1 MKEIEITASSYE
13 DALAQALE
21 QLGLT
26 EDQVEAQIVKQSGLI
41 RKKVTVKVTQKATPK
56 DIAIDFINTLIQ
68 KMGLAC
74 TATIREEDD
83 AYYVSLSGKD
93 TATLIGYRGDV
104 LDCVQYL
111 TLLVV
116 NKTSELD
123 KRIIIDGENY
133 REKRTIVLSKLA
145 KKLAIKAAKT
155 GKDVALEPMNPFE
168 RRVIHSA
175 LADDRFVTTESEGE
189 EPNRYIVIKPNK
201 RSFSDR
207 PRRGGN
213 GGGRY
218 GSSNREGGK
227 FNGGRQ
233 GGNRNGYGNSSAPVQ
248 KSEPKEEQPKD
259 MYNHE
264 YSINFKRTGGGKLRS
279 FGEKKRTF

>member
-13 DALAQALE
+13 DALAEALKA
-21 QLGLT
+21 LDLT
-26 EDQVEAQIVKQSGLI
+26 EEQVDAQIVKQSGLI

-56 DIAIDFINTLIQ
+56 DIAIDFINTLIE
-68 KMGLAC
+68 KMGLEC
-74 TATIREEDD
+74 SATIREEDD
-83 AYYVSLSGKD
+83 AYYVSVSGKD
-93 TATLIGYRGDV
+93 TSTLIGYRGDV

-116 NKTSELD
+116 NKTADLD

-155 GKDVALEPMNPFE
+155 GKDVSLEPMNPFE

-175 LADDRFVTTESEGE
+175 LADDKFVTTESEGE

-201 RSFSDR
+201 RSYSDR
-207 PRRGGN
+207 PRRNGGNGKSNKGGN
-213 GGGRY
+213 GGYR
-218 GSSNREGGK
+218 REGAP
-227 FNGGRQ
+227 RTQ
-233 GGNRNGYGNSSAPVQ
+233 SAPVQ
-248 KSEPKEEQPKD
+248 KAEPKEEAPKD
-259 MYNHE
+259 MYNLE
-264 YSINFKRTGGGKLRS
+264 YSRNFKRTGGGKMRS

>member
-13 DALAQALE
+13 DALAEALKE
-21 QLGLT
+21 LGVS
-26 EDQVEAQIVKQSGLI
+26 EDRVEANIVKQTGLI
-41 RKKVTVKVTQKATPK
+41 RKKVTVKVTVKATPK

-68 KMGLAC
+68 KMGLDCA
-74 TATIREEDD
+74 ATIREEED
-83 AYYVSLSGKD
+83 AYYVSVSGKD

-116 NKTSELD
+116 NKTTDLD

-155 GKDVALEPMNPFE
+155 GRDVSLEPMNPFE

-175 LADDRFVTTESEGE
+175 LADDKFVTTESEGE

-201 RSFSDR
+201 RTFGDR
-207 PRRGGN
+207 QRRGN
-213 GGGRY
+213 GGRY
-218 GSSNREGGK
+218 NNGERSNY
-227 FNGGRQ
+227 Q
-233 GGNRNGYGNSSAPVQ
+233 SQQSAAPA
-248 KSEPKEEQPKD
+248 EPKEEKPKD

>member
-13 DALAQALE
+13 DALAEALKT
-21 QLGLT
+21 LGLT
-26 EDQVEAQIVKQSGLI
+26 EDQVDAEIVKQSGLI
-41 RKKVTVKVTQKATPK
+41 RKKVTVKVTQKATAK

-68 KMGLAC
+68 KMGLEC
-74 TATIREEDD
+74 SATIREEDD
-83 AYYVSLSGKD
+83 AYYVSVSGKD

-116 NKTSELD
+116 NKTVDLD

-133 REKRTIVLSKLA
+133 REKRTAVLSKLA
-145 KKLAIKAAKT
+145 KRLAIKAAKT
-155 GKDVALEPMNPFE
+155 GKDVSLEPMNPFE

-207 PRRGGN
+207 PHRNGN
-213 GGGRY
+213 
-218 GSSNREGGK
+218 
-227 FNGGRQ
+227 FN
-233 GGNRNGYGNSSAPVQ
+233 GNRNGGFNGNRNGGRRYDNSQRSNYQQPSAPA
-248 KSEPKEEQPKD
+248 EPKEEKPRD

-264 YSINFKRTGGGKLRS
+264 YSINFKRTGGGKMRS

>member
-13 DALAQALE
+13 DALAEALKA
-21 QLGLT
+21 LDLT
-26 EDQVEAQIVKQSGLI
+26 EEQVDAQIVKQSGLI

-56 DIAIDFINTLIQ
+56 DIAIDFINTLIE
-68 KMGLAC
+68 KMGLEC
-74 TATIREEDD
+74 SATIREEDD
-83 AYYVSLSGKD
+83 AYYVSVSGKD
-93 TATLIGYRGDV
+93 TSTLIGYRGDV

-116 NKTSELD
+116 NKTADLD

-155 GKDVALEPMNPFE
+155 GKDVSLEPMNPFE

-175 LADDRFVTTESEGE
+175 LADDKFVTTESEGE

-201 RSFSDR
+201 RSYSDR
-207 PRRGGN
+207 PRRNGGNGKFNKGGN
-213 GGGRY
+213 GGYR
-218 GSSNREGGK
+218 REGAP
-227 FNGGRQ
+227 RTQ
-233 GGNRNGYGNSSAPVQ
+233 SAPVQ
-248 KSEPKEEQPKD
+248 KAAATSSVPAAV
-259 MYNHE
+259 
-264 YSINFKRTGGGKLRS
+264 R
-279 FGEKKRTF
+279 

>member
-13 DALAQALE
+13 DALAEALKE
-21 QLGLT
+21 LGLK
-26 EDQVEAQIVKQSGLI
+26 EDQVEATIVKQTGLI

-56 DIAIDFINTLIQ
+56 DIAIDFINTLIS
-68 KMGLAC
+68 KMGLEC

-83 AYYVSLSGKD
+83 AYYVSVSGKD

-116 NKTSELD
+116 NKTTDLD

-133 REKRTIVLSKLA
+133 REKRTAVLSKLA

-155 GKDVALEPMNPFE
+155 GRDVALEPMNPFE

-175 LADDRFVTTESEGE
+175 LADDKFVTTESEGE

-201 RSFSDR
+201 RNFGDR

-213 GGGRY
+213 G
-218 GSSNREGGK
+218 K
-227 FNGGRQ
+227 FNNNG
-233 GGNRNGYGNSSAPVQ
+233 RNGGYRNDGAPRSNYQQTSAPAA
-248 KSEPKEEQPKD
+248 PKEEKPRD

-264 YSINFKRTGGGKLRS
+264 YSINFKRTGGGKMRS

>member
-13 DALAQALE
+13 DALAEALE
-21 QLGLT
+21 ALGLK
-26 EDQVEAQIVKQSGLI
+26 EDEVEATIVKQSGLI
-41 RKKVTVKVTQKATPK
+41 RKKVTVKVTQKATAK
-56 DIAIDFINTLIQ
+56 DVAVNFINTLIQ

-74 TATIREEDD
+74 TAEIREEDD
-83 AYYVSLSGKD
+83 AYYVSVSGKD

-116 NKTSELD
+116 NKTIDLD

-133 REKRTIVLSKLA
+133 REKRTAVLSRLA

-175 LADDRFVTTESEGE
+175 LADDKFVTTESEGE

-213 GGGRY
+213 GGRQSGKFGGKQSGGRY
-218 GSSNREGGK
+218 SSQK
-227 FNGGRQ
+227 PA
-233 GGNRNGYGNSSAPVQ
+233 SAPVQ
-248 KSEPKEEQPKD
+248 KSEPKEEAPKD
-259 MYNHE
+259 MYNRE

>member
-13 DALAQALE
+13 DALAEALKA
-21 QLGLT
+21 LDLT
-26 EDQVEAQIVKQSGLI
+26 EEQVDAQIVKQSGLI

-56 DIAIDFINTLIQ
+56 DIAIDFINTLIE
-68 KMGLAC
+68 KMGLEC
-74 TATIREEDD
+74 SATIREEDD
-83 AYYVSLSGKD
+83 AYYVSVSGKD

-116 NKTSELD
+116 NKTADLD

-155 GKDVALEPMNPFE
+155 GKDVSLEPMNPFE

-175 LADDRFVTTESEGE
+175 LADDKFVTTESEGE

-201 RSFSDR
+201 RSYSDR
-207 PRRGGN
+207 PRRNGGN
-213 GGGRY
+213 GKFNKGSNGGYR
-218 GSSNREGGK
+218 REGAP
-227 FNGGRQ
+227 RTQ
-233 GGNRNGYGNSSAPVQ
+233 SAPVQ
-248 KSEPKEEQPKD
+248 KAEPKEEAPKD
-259 MYNHE
+259 MYNLE
-264 YSINFKRTGGGKLRS
+264 YSRNFKRTGGGKMRS

>member
-13 DALAQALE
+13 DALAEALKA
-21 QLGLT
+21 LDLT
-26 EDQVEAQIVKQSGLI
+26 EEQVDAQIVKQSGLI

-56 DIAIDFINTLIQ
+56 DIAIDFINTLIE
-68 KMGLAC
+68 KMGLEC
-74 TATIREEDD
+74 SATIREEDD
-83 AYYVSLSGKD
+83 AYYVSVSGKD

-116 NKTSELD
+116 NKTADLD

-155 GKDVALEPMNPFE
+155 GKDVSLEPMNPFE

-175 LADDRFVTTESEGE
+175 LADDKFVTTESEGE

-201 RSFSDR
+201 RSYSDR
-207 PRRGGN
+207 PRRNGGNGKFNKGGN
-213 GGGRY
+213 GGYR
-218 GSSNREGGK
+218 REGAP
-227 FNGGRQ
+227 RTQ
-233 GGNRNGYGNSSAPVQ
+233 SAPVQ
-248 KSEPKEEQPKD
+248 KAEPKEEAPKD
-259 MYNHE
+259 MYNLE
-264 YSINFKRTGGGKLRS
+264 YSRNFKRTGGGKMRS

>member
-13 DALAQALE
+13 DALAEALE
-21 QLGLT
+21 ALGLK
-26 EDQVEAQIVKQSGLI
+26 EDQVTAEIVKQSGLI
-41 RKKVTVKVTQKATPK
+41 RKKVTVKVTQKATAK
-56 DIAIDFINTLIQ
+56 DIAIDFINNLIQ

-74 TATIREEDD
+74 TATIREEED
-83 AYYVSLSGKD
+83 AYYVSVSGKD

-116 NKTSELD
+116 NKTTDLD

-133 REKRTIVLSKLA
+133 REKRTVVLSKLA

-189 EPNRYIVIKPNK
+189 EPNRYIVIKPN
-201 RSFSDR
+201 RRNFSDR

-213 GGGRY
+213 GA
-218 GSSNREGGK
+218 
-227 FNGGRQ
+227 NGGRQ
-233 GGNRNGYGNSSAPVQ
+233 GGRYGNGGGYRSNGERSNHQQTSAPVQ
-248 KSEPKEEQPKD
+248 KREPVEEKPRD

-264 YSINFKRTGGGKLRS
+264 YSINFKRTGGGKMRS

>member
-13 DALAQALE
+13 DALAEALE
-21 QLGLT
+21 ALGLK
-26 EDQVEAQIVKQSGLI
+26 EDEVEATVVKQSGLI
-41 RKKVTVKVTQKATPK
+41 RKKVTVKVTQKATAK
-56 DIAIDFINTLIQ
+56 DVAVNFINTLIQ
-68 KMGLAC
+68 KMGLEC
-74 TATIREEDD
+74 TAEIREEDD
-83 AYYVSLSGKD
+83 AYYVSVSGKD

-116 NKTSELD
+116 NKTIDLD

-133 REKRTIVLSKLA
+133 REKRTVVLSRLA

-175 LADDRFVTTESEGE
+175 LADDKFVTTESQGE

-207 PRRGGN
+207 PRRDG
-213 GGGRY
+213 
-218 GSSNREGGK
+218 
-227 FNGGRQ
+227 NGGRQ
-233 GGNRNGYGNSSAPVQ
+233 GGKFGGRQGGGRYASQKPASAPVQ
-248 KSEPKEEQPKD
+248 KSEPKEEAPKN

>member
-13 DALAQALE
+13 DALAEALE
-21 QLGLT
+21 ALGLK
-26 EDQVEAQIVKQSGLI
+26 EDEVEATVVKQSGLI
-41 RKKVTVKVTQKATPK
+41 RKKVTVRVTQKATAK
-56 DIAIDFINTLIQ
+56 DVAVNFINTLIQ
-68 KMGLAC
+68 KMGLEC
-74 TATIREEDD
+74 TAEIREEDD
-83 AYYVSLSGKD
+83 AYYVSVSGKD

-116 NKTSELD
+116 NKTIDLD

-133 REKRTIVLSKLA
+133 REKRTVVLSKLA

-175 LADDRFVTTESEGE
+175 LADDKFVTTESEGE

-201 RSFSDR
+201 RSFDR

-213 GGGRY
+213 GGRQGKFGGKQGGGRY
-218 GSSNREGGK
+218 NPQK
-227 FNGGRQ
+227 PAP
-233 GGNRNGYGNSSAPVQ
+233 APVQ
-248 KSEPKEEQPKD
+248 KSEPKEEAPKD

>member
-13 DALAQALE
+13 DALAEALKA
-21 QLGLT
+21 LDLT
-26 EDQVEAQIVKQSGLI
+26 EEQVDAQIVKQSGLI

-56 DIAIDFINTLIQ
+56 DIAIDFINTLIE
-68 KMGLAC
+68 KMGLEC
-74 TATIREEDD
+74 SATIREEDD
-83 AYYVSLSGKD
+83 AYYVSVSGKD

-116 NKTSELD
+116 NKTADLD

-155 GKDVALEPMNPFE
+155 GKDVSLEPMNPFE

-175 LADDRFVTTESEGE
+175 LADDKFVTTESEGE

-201 RSFSDR
+201 RSYSDR
-207 PRRGGN
+207 PRRNGGNGKFNKGGN
-213 GGGRY
+213 GGYR
-218 GSSNREGGK
+218 REGAP
-227 FNGGRQ
+227 RIQ
-233 GGNRNGYGNSSAPVQ
+233 SAPVQ
-248 KSEPKEEQPKD
+248 KAEPKEEAPKD
-259 MYNHE
+259 MYNLE
-264 YSINFKRTGGGKLRS
+264 YSRNFKRTGGGKMRS

>member
-13 DALAQALE
+13 DALAEALE
-21 QLGLT
+21 ALGLK
-26 EDQVEAQIVKQSGLI
+26 EDEVEATIVKQSGLI
-41 RKKVTVKVTQKATPK
+41 RKKVTVKVTQKATAK
-56 DIAIDFINTLIQ
+56 DVAVNFINTLIQ
-68 KMGLAC
+68 KMGLEC
-74 TATIREEDD
+74 TAEIREEDD
-83 AYYVSLSGKD
+83 AYYVSVSGKD

-116 NKTSELD
+116 NKTIDLD

-133 REKRTIVLSKLA
+133 REKRTAVLSRLA

-175 LADDRFVTTESEGE
+175 LADDKFVTTESEGE

-213 GGGRY
+213 GGRQSGKFGGKQSGGRY
-218 GSSNREGGK
+218 SAQK
-227 FNGGRQ
+227 PA
-233 GGNRNGYGNSSAPVQ
+233 SAPVQ
-248 KSEPKEEQPKD
+248 KSEPKEEAPKD
-259 MYNHE
+259 MYNRE

>member
-13 DALAQALE
+13 DALAEALKA
-21 QLGLT
+21 LDLT
-26 EDQVEAQIVKQSGLI
+26 EEQVDAQIVKQSGLI

-56 DIAIDFINTLIQ
+56 DIAIDFINTLIE
-68 KMGLAC
+68 KMGLEC
-74 TATIREEDD
+74 SATIREEDD
-83 AYYVSLSGKD
+83 AYYVSVSGKD
-93 TATLIGYRGDV
+93 TSTLIGYRGDV

-116 NKTSELD
+116 NKTADLD

-155 GKDVALEPMNPFE
+155 GKDVSLEPMNPFE

-175 LADDRFVTTESEGE
+175 LADDKFVTTESEGE

-201 RSFSDR
+201 RSYSDR
-207 PRRGGN
+207 PRRNGGNGKFNKGGN
-213 GGGRY
+213 GGYR
-218 GSSNREGGK
+218 REGAP
-227 FNGGRQ
+227 RTQ
-233 GGNRNGYGNSSAPVQ
+233 SAPAQ
-248 KSEPKEEQPKD
+248 KAGPQEEAPQD
-259 MYNHE
+259 MYKHQH
-264 YSINFKRTGGGKLRS
+264 SRNFKRTGGGKMRS

>member
-13 DALAQALE
+13 DALAEALKA
-21 QLGLT
+21 LDLT
-26 EDQVEAQIVKQSGLI
+26 EEQVDAQIVKQSGLI

-56 DIAIDFINTLIQ
+56 DIAIDFINTLIE
-68 KMGLAC
+68 KMGLEC
-74 TATIREEDD
+74 SATIREEDD
-83 AYYVSLSGKD
+83 AYYVSVSGKD
-93 TATLIGYRGDV
+93 TSTLIGYRGDV

-116 NKTSELD
+116 NKTADLD

-155 GKDVALEPMNPFE
+155 GKDVSLEPMNPFE

-175 LADDRFVTTESEGE
+175 LADDKFVTTESEGE

-201 RSFSDR
+201 RSYSDR
-207 PRRGGN
+207 PRRNGGNGKFNKGGN
-213 GGGRY
+213 GGYR
-218 GSSNREGGK
+218 REGAP
-227 FNGGRQ
+227 RTQ
-233 GGNRNGYGNSSAPVQ
+233 SAPVQ
-248 KSEPKEEQPKD
+248 KAEPKEEAPKD
-259 MYNHE
+259 MYNLE
-264 YSINFKRTGGGKLRS
+264 YSRNFKRTGGGKMRS

>member
-13 DALAQALE
+13 DALAEALKA
-21 QLGLT
+21 LDLT
-26 EDQVEAQIVKQSGLI
+26 EEQVDAQIVKQSGLI

-56 DIAIDFINTLIQ
+56 DIAIDFINTLIE
-68 KMGLAC
+68 KMGLEC
-74 TATIREEDD
+74 SATIREEDD
-83 AYYVSLSGKD
+83 AYYVSVSGKD

-116 NKTSELD
+116 NKTSDLD

-155 GKDVALEPMNPFE
+155 GKDVSLEPMNPFE

-175 LADDRFVTTESEGE
+175 LADDKFVTTESEGE

-201 RSFSDR
+201 RSYSDR
-207 PRRGGN
+207 PRRNGGNGKFNKGGN
-213 GGGRY
+213 GGYR
-218 GSSNREGGK
+218 REGAP
-227 FNGGRQ
+227 RTQ
-233 GGNRNGYGNSSAPVQ
+233 SAPVQ
-248 KSEPKEEQPKD
+248 KAEPKEEAPKD
-259 MYNHE
+259 MYNLE
-264 YSINFKRTGGGKLRS
+264 YSRNFKRTGGGKMRS

>member
-13 DALAQALE
+13 DALAEALE
-21 QLGLT
+21 ALGLK
-26 EDQVEAQIVKQSGLI
+26 EDEVEATVVRQSGLI
-41 RKKVTVKVTQKATPK
+41 RKKVTVKVTQKATAK
-56 DIAIDFINTLIQ
+56 DVAVNFINTLIQ
-68 KMGLAC
+68 KMGLDC
-74 TATIREEDD
+74 TAEIREEDD
-83 AYYVSLSGKD
+83 AYYVSVSGKD

-116 NKTSELD
+116 NKTIDLD

-133 REKRTIVLSKLA
+133 REKRTAVLSRLA

-175 LADDRFVTTESEGE
+175 LADDKFVTTESEGE

-201 RSFSDR
+201 RSRSDR
-207 PRRGGN
+207 PHRGDRQN
-213 GGGRY
+213 GRQGDKNGRQ
-218 GSSNREGGK
+218 
-227 FNGGRQ
+227 GGRQ
-233 GGNRNGYGNSSAPVQ
+233 GGRYSSQKPAPAPVQ
-248 KSEPKEEQPKD
+248 KNEPKEEAPKD

>member
-13 DALAQALE
+13 DALAEALKE
-21 QLGLT
+21 LNLT
-26 EDQVEAQIVKQSGLI
+26 EEQVEAQIVKQSGLI
-41 RKKVTVKVTQKATPK
+41 RKKVTVKVTQKATAK

-68 KMGLAC
+68 KMGLNC
-74 TATIREEDD
+74 TAEIREEED
-83 AYYVSLSGKD
+83 AYYVSVSGKD

-116 NKTSELD
+116 NKTIDLD

-133 REKRTIVLSKLA
+133 REKRTAVLSKLA

-155 GKDVALEPMNPFE
+155 GKDVSLEPMNPFE

-175 LADDRFVTTESEGE
+175 LADDKFVTTESEGE

-207 PRRGGN
+207 PRRGN
-213 GGGRY
+213 
-218 GSSNREGGK
+218 GK
-227 FNGGRQ
+227 FNKGSNGGYRS
-233 GGNRNGYGNSSAPVQ
+233 NYDRTSTPAP
-248 KSEPKEEQPKD
+248 KAEPKKEEPKD

>member
-13 DALAQALE
+13 DALAEALKE
-21 QLGLT
+21 LGLT
-26 EDQVEAQIVKQSGLI
+26 EDQVEATIVKQSGLI

-68 KMGLAC
+68 KMGLDC

-83 AYYVSLSGKD
+83 AYYVSVSGKD

-116 NKTSELD
+116 NKTSDLD

-133 REKRTIVLSKLA
+133 REKRTVVLSKLA

-175 LADDRFVTTESEGE
+175 LADDKFVTTESEGE

-201 RSFSDR
+201 RNFGDR
-207 PRRGGN
+207 QRRN
-213 GGGRY
+213 
-218 GSSNREGGK
+218 N
-227 FNGGRQ
+227 FGGRQ
-233 GGNRNGYGNSSAPVQ
+233 GGKYGNGGNRRNGERSNNSSQPAAPAQ
-248 KSEPKEEQPKD
+248 PKEEQPKD

>member
-13 DALAQALE
+13 DALAEALKA
-21 QLGLT
+21 LDLT
-26 EDQVEAQIVKQSGLI
+26 EEQVDAQIVKQSGLI

-56 DIAIDFINTLIQ
+56 DIAIDFINTLIE
-68 KMGLAC
+68 KMGLEC
-74 TATIREEDD
+74 SATIREEDD
-83 AYYVSLSGKD
+83 AYYVSVSGKD

-116 NKTSELD
+116 NKTADLD

-155 GKDVALEPMNPFE
+155 GKDVSLEPMNPFE

-175 LADDRFVTTESEGE
+175 LADDKFVTTESKGE

-201 RSFSDR
+201 RSYSDR
-207 PRRGGN
+207 PRRNGGNGKFNKGGN
-213 GGGRY
+213 GGYR
-218 GSSNREGGK
+218 REGAP
-227 FNGGRQ
+227 RTQ
-233 GGNRNGYGNSSAPVQ
+233 SAPVQ
-248 KSEPKEEQPKD
+248 KAEPKEEAPKD
-259 MYNHE
+259 MYNLE
-264 YSINFKRTGGGKLRS
+264 YSRNFKRTGGGKMRS

>member
-1 MKEIEITASSYE
+1 MKEIEITASCYE
-13 DALAQALE
+13 DALAEALKE
-21 QLGLT
+21 LGLT
-26 EDQVEAQIVKQSGLI
+26 EEQVDVEIVKQTGLI

-68 KMGLAC
+68 KMGLDC
-74 TATIREEDD
+74 TASIREEDD
-83 AYYVSLSGKD
+83 AYYVSVSGKD

-116 NKTSELD
+116 NKTTYLD

-133 REKRTIVLSKLA
+133 REKRTAVLSKLA

-207 PRRGGN
+207 PRRGG
-213 GGGRY
+213 
-218 GSSNREGGK
+218 S
-227 FNGGRQ
+227 NGGRFNNKS
-233 GGNRNGYGNSSAPVQ
+233 GNGYRRDGFYSQQSAPAA
-248 KSEPKEEQPKD
+248 KPEPKEETPKD

>member
-21 QLGLT
+21 ALGLR
-26 EDQVEAQIVKQSGLI
+26 EDQVEAQIVKQTGLI
-41 RKKVTVKVTQKATPK
+41 RKKVTVKVTQKATAK
-56 DIAIDFINTLIQ
+56 DIAIEFINALIQ
-68 KMGLAC
+68 KMGLDCSAE
-74 TATIREEDD
+74 IREEED
-83 AYYVSLSGKD
+83 AYYVSVSGKD

-116 NKTSELD
+116 NKTIDLD

-133 REKRTIVLSKLA
+133 REKRTAVLSKLA

-155 GKDVALEPMNPFE
+155 GRDVALEPMNPFE

-175 LADDRFVTTESEGE
+175 LADDKFVTTESEGE

-201 RSFSDR
+201 RSHSDR

-213 GGGRY
+213 GGRQ
-218 GSSNREGGK
+218 
-227 FNGGRQ
+227 GGRQ
-233 GGNRNGYGNSSAPVQ
+233 GGSRYNSSTSSAPVQ
-248 KSEPKEEQPKD
+248 KKEPVEEKPKD

>member
-13 DALAQALE
+13 DALAEALKA
-21 QLGLT
+21 LDLT
-26 EDQVEAQIVKQSGLI
+26 EEQVDAQIVKQSGLI

-56 DIAIDFINTLIQ
+56 DIAIDFINTLIE
-68 KMGLAC
+68 KMRLEC
-74 TATIREEDD
+74 SATIREEDD
-83 AYYVSLSGKD
+83 AYYVSVSGKD
-93 TATLIGYRGDV
+93 TSTLIGYRGDV

-116 NKTSELD
+116 NKTADLD

-155 GKDVALEPMNPFE
+155 GKDVSLEPMNPFE

-175 LADDRFVTTESEGE
+175 LADDKFVTTESEGE

-201 RSFSDR
+201 RSYSDR
-207 PRRGGN
+207 PRRNGGNGKFNKGGN
-213 GGGRY
+213 GGYR
-218 GSSNREGGK
+218 REGAP
-227 FNGGRQ
+227 RTQ
-233 GGNRNGYGNSSAPVQ
+233 SAPVQ
-248 KSEPKEEQPKD
+248 KAEPKEEAPKD
-259 MYNHE
+259 MYNLE
-264 YSINFKRTGGGKLRS
+264 YSRNFKRTGGGKMRS

>member
-13 DALAQALE
+13 DALAEALKA
-21 QLGLT
+21 LDLT
-26 EDQVEAQIVKQSGLI
+26 EEQVDAQIVKQSGLI

-56 DIAIDFINTLIQ
+56 DIAIDFINTLIE
-68 KMGLAC
+68 KMGLEC
-74 TATIREEDD
+74 SATIREEDD
-83 AYYVSLSGKD
+83 AYYVSVSGKD
-93 TATLIGYRGDV
+93 TSTLIGYRGDV

-116 NKTSELD
+116 NKTADLD

-155 GKDVALEPMNPFE
+155 GKDVSLEPMNPFE

-175 LADDRFVTTESEGE
+175 LADDKFVTTESEGE

-201 RSFSDR
+201 RSYSDR
-207 PRRGGN
+207 PRRNGGNGKFNKGGN
-213 GGGRY
+213 GGYR
-218 GSSNREGGK
+218 REGAP
-227 FNGGRQ
+227 RTQ
-233 GGNRNGYGNSSAPVQ
+233 SAPVQ
-248 KSEPKEEQPKD
+248 KAEPKEEAPKD
-259 MYNHE
+259 MYNLE
-264 YSINFKRTGGGKLRS
+264 YCRNFKRTGGGKMRS

>member
-13 DALAQALE
+13 DALAEALKA
-21 QLGLT
+21 LDLT
-26 EDQVEAQIVKQSGLI
+26 EEQVDAQIVKQSGLI

-56 DIAIDFINTLIQ
+56 DIAIDFINTLIE
-68 KMGLAC
+68 KMGLEC
-74 TATIREEDD
+74 SATIREEDD
-83 AYYVSLSGKD
+83 AYYVSVSGKD

-116 NKTSELD
+116 NKTADLD

-155 GKDVALEPMNPFE
+155 GKDVSLEPMNPFE

-175 LADDRFVTTESEGE
+175 LADDKFVTTESEGE

-201 RSFSDR
+201 RSYSDR
-207 PRRGGN
+207 PRRNGGN
-213 GGGRY
+213 GKFNKGGNSGYR
-218 GSSNREGGK
+218 REGAP
-227 FNGGRQ
+227 RTQ
-233 GGNRNGYGNSSAPVQ
+233 SAPVQ
-248 KSEPKEEQPKD
+248 KAEPKEEAPKD
-259 MYNHE
+259 MYNLE
-264 YSINFKRTGGGKLRS
+264 YSRNFKRTGGGKMRS

>member
-13 DALAQALE
+13 DALAEALKA
-21 QLGLT
+21 LDLT
-26 EDQVEAQIVKQSGLI
+26 EEQVDAQIVKQSGLI

-56 DIAIDFINTLIQ
+56 DIAIDFINSLIE
-68 KMGLAC
+68 KMGLEC
-74 TATIREEDD
+74 SATIREEDD
-83 AYYVSLSGKD
+83 AYYVSVSGKD

-116 NKTSELD
+116 NKTADLD

-155 GKDVALEPMNPFE
+155 GKDVSLEPMNPFE

-175 LADDRFVTTESEGE
+175 LADDKFVTTESEGE

-201 RSFSDR
+201 RSYSDR
-207 PRRGGN
+207 PRRNGGNGKFNKGGN
-213 GGGRY
+213 GGYR
-218 GSSNREGGK
+218 REGAP
-227 FNGGRQ
+227 RIQ
-233 GGNRNGYGNSSAPVQ
+233 SAPVQ
-248 KSEPKEEQPKD
+248 KAEPKEEAPKD
-259 MYNHE
+259 MYNLE
-264 YSINFKRTGGGKLRS
+264 YSRNFKRTGGGKMRS

>member
-13 DALAQALE
+13 DALAEALKA
-21 QLGLT
+21 LDLT
-26 EDQVEAQIVKQSGLI
+26 EEQVDAQIVKQSGLI

-56 DIAIDFINTLIQ
+56 DIAIDFINTLIE
-68 KMGLAC
+68 KMGLEC
-74 TATIREEDD
+74 SATIREEDD
-83 AYYVSLSGKD
+83 AYYVSVSGKD
-93 TATLIGYRGDV
+93 TSTLIGYRGDV

-116 NKTSELD
+116 NKTADLD

-155 GKDVALEPMNPFE
+155 GKDVSLEPMNPFE

-175 LADDRFVTTESEGE
+175 LADDKFVTTESEGE

-201 RSFSDR
+201 RSYSDR
-207 PRRGGN
+207 PRRNGGNGKFNKGGN
-213 GGGRY
+213 GGYR
-218 GSSNREGGK
+218 REGAP
-227 FNGGRQ
+227 RTQ
-233 GGNRNGYGNSSAPVQ
+233 SAPVQ
-248 KSEPKEEQPKD
+248 KAEPKEEAPKD
-259 MYNHE
+259 MYNLE
-264 YSINFKRTGGGKLRS
+264 YSRNFKRTGGGKMRS
-279 FGEKKRTF
+279 YGEKKRTF

>member
-13 DALAQALE
+13 DALAEALKA
-21 QLGLT
+21 LDLT
-26 EDQVEAQIVKQSGLI
+26 EEQVDAQIVKQSGLI

-56 DIAIDFINTLIQ
+56 DIAIDFINTLIE
-68 KMGLAC
+68 KMGLEC
-74 TATIREEDD
+74 SATIREEDD
-83 AYYVSLSGKD
+83 AYYVSVSGKD
-93 TATLIGYRGDV
+93 TSTLIGYRGDV

-116 NKTSELD
+116 NKTADLD

-155 GKDVALEPMNPFE
+155 GKDVSLEPMNPFE

-175 LADDRFVTTESEGE
+175 LADDKFVTTESEGE

-201 RSFSDR
+201 RNYSDR
-207 PRRGGN
+207 PRRNGGNGKFNKGGN
-213 GGGRY
+213 GGYR
-218 GSSNREGGK
+218 REGAP
-227 FNGGRQ
+227 RTQ
-233 GGNRNGYGNSSAPVQ
+233 SAPVQ
-248 KSEPKEEQPKD
+248 KAEPKEEAPKD
-259 MYNHE
+259 MYNLE
-264 YSINFKRTGGGKLRS
+264 YSRNFKRTGGGKMRS

>member
-13 DALAQALE
+13 DALAEALE
-21 QLGLT
+21 ALGLK
-26 EDQVEAQIVKQSGLI
+26 EDEVEATVVRQSGLI
-41 RKKVTVKVTQKATPK
+41 RKKVTVKVTQKATAK
-56 DIAIDFINTLIQ
+56 DVAVNFINTLIQ
-68 KMGLAC
+68 KMGLDC
-74 TATIREEDD
+74 TAEIREEDD
-83 AYYVSLSGKD
+83 AYYVSVSGKD

-116 NKTSELD
+116 NKTIDLD

-133 REKRTIVLSKLA
+133 REKRTAVLSRLA

-175 LADDRFVTTESEGE
+175 LADDKFVTTESEGE

-201 RSFSDR
+201 RSRSDR
-207 PRRGGN
+207 PHRGDRQN
-213 GGGRY
+213 GRQGDKNGRQ
-218 GSSNREGGK
+218 
-227 FNGGRQ
+227 GGRQ
-233 GGNRNGYGNSSAPVQ
+233 GGRYSSQKPAPAPVQ
-248 KSEPKEEQPKD
+248 KNEPKEEAPKD
-259 MYNHE
+259 MYNRE

>member
-13 DALAQALE
+13 DALAEALKA
-21 QLGLT
+21 LDLT
-26 EDQVEAQIVKQSGLI
+26 EEQVDAQIVKQSGLI

-56 DIAIDFINTLIQ
+56 DIAIDFINTLIE
-68 KMGLAC
+68 KMGLEC
-74 TATIREEDD
+74 SATIREEDD
-83 AYYVSLSGKD
+83 AYYVSVSGKD
-93 TATLIGYRGDV
+93 TSTLIGYRGDV

-116 NKTSELD
+116 KKTADLD

-155 GKDVALEPMNPFE
+155 GKDVSLEPMNPFE

-175 LADDRFVTTESEGE
+175 LADDKFVTTESEGE

-201 RSFSDR
+201 RSYSDR
-207 PRRGGN
+207 PRRNGGNGKFNKGGN
-213 GGGRY
+213 GGYR
-218 GSSNREGGK
+218 REGAP
-227 FNGGRQ
+227 RTQ
-233 GGNRNGYGNSSAPVQ
+233 SAPVQ
-248 KSEPKEEQPKD
+248 KAEPKEEAPKD
-259 MYNHE
+259 MYNLE
-264 YSINFKRTGGGKLRS
+264 YSRNFKRTGGGKMRS

>member
-13 DALAQALE
+13 DALAEALKA
-21 QLGLT
+21 LDLT
-26 EDQVEAQIVKQSGLI
+26 EEQVDAQIVKQSGLI

-56 DIAIDFINTLIQ
+56 DIAIDFINTLIE
-68 KMGLAC
+68 KMGLEC
-74 TATIREEDD
+74 SATIREEDD
-83 AYYVSLSGKD
+83 AYYVSVSGKD
-93 TATLIGYRGDV
+93 TSTLIGYRGDV

-116 NKTSELD
+116 NKTADLD

-155 GKDVALEPMNPFE
+155 GKDVSLEPMNPFE

-175 LADDRFVTTESEGE
+175 LADDKFVTTESEGE

-201 RSFSDR
+201 RSYSDR
-207 PRRGGN
+207 PRRNGGNGKFNKGGN
-213 GGGRY
+213 GGYR
-218 GSSNREGGK
+218 REGAP
-227 FNGGRQ
+227 RTQ
-233 GGNRNGYGNSSAPVQ
+233 SAPVQ
-248 KSEPKEEQPKD
+248 KAEPKEEAPKD
-259 MYNHE
+259 MYNLE
-264 YSINFKRTGGGKLRS
+264 YSRNFKRTAVGKMRS
-279 FGEKKRTF
+279 YGEKKRTF

>member
-13 DALAQALE
+13 DALAEALKA
-21 QLGLT
+21 LDLT
-26 EDQVEAQIVKQSGLI
+26 EEQVDAQIVKQSGLI

-56 DIAIDFINTLIQ
+56 DIAIDFINTLIE
-68 KMGLAC
+68 KMGLEC
-74 TATIREEDD
+74 SATIREEDD
-83 AYYVSLSGKD
+83 AYYVSISGKD
-93 TATLIGYRGDV
+93 TSTLIGYRGDV

-116 NKTSELD
+116 NKTADLD

-155 GKDVALEPMNPFE
+155 GKDVSLEPMNPFE

-175 LADDRFVTTESEGE
+175 LADDKFVTTESEGE

-201 RSFSDR
+201 RSYSDR
-207 PRRGGN
+207 PRRNGGNGKFNKGGN
-213 GGGRY
+213 GGYR
-218 GSSNREGGK
+218 REGAP
-227 FNGGRQ
+227 RTQ
-233 GGNRNGYGNSSAPVQ
+233 SAPVQ
-248 KSEPKEEQPKD
+248 KAEPKEEAPKD
-259 MYNHE
+259 MYNLE
-264 YSINFKRTGGGKLRS
+264 YSRNFKRTGGGKMRS